1 MKQLNSSKNPE
12 LKRLRLLFQKARERK
27 KQGVF
32 VIEGEREIKKVIKG
46 SYSLECLFIEAGQE
60 VYFSDFLST
69 QNKTQIFTVEK
80 TVFSQISIRS
90 GSEKI
95 IAIAQNKTHNLEQL
109 KLPENALV
117 LVIEAPEKPG
127 NIGALYRTAA
137 AANMDA
143 VIIANPKT
151 DFYNP
156 NSIRSSLGALFL
168 LPTAI
173 ASSQEVIEYLKE
185 QSFSINTAAI
195 EANAVAYDAFDYK
208 PPCAIVMGTES
219 TGLDRQWIEASN
231 QNILIP
237 MSENVDSLNLS
248 VSAGILMY
256 EAQRKNKRLDMK
268 TIL

>member
-60 VYFSDFLST
+60 VYFSDLLST

-109 KLPENALV
+109 KLPDNALV

-143 VIIANPKT
+143 IIIANPKT

-156 NSIRSSLGALFL
+156 NSIRSSLGCVFL

-173 ASSQEVIEYLKE
+173 AKSDEVITYLNNNE
-185 QSFSINTAAI
+185 FLIATAAI
-195 EANAVAYDAFDYK
+195 HSEAIPYTQFEYK
-208 PPCAIVMGTES
+208 TPCALVMGTES
-219 TGLDRQWIEASN
+219 TGLDNNWLEASH
-231 QNILIP
+231 QHLIIP
-237 MSENVDSLNLS
+237 MSKDVDSLNLS

-256 EAQRKNKRLDMK
+256 QARAKKIEQQKH
-268 TIL
+268 

>member
-1 MKQLNSSKNPE
+1 MKLLSSAKNPE

-27 KQGVF
+27 KQSVF
-32 VIEGEREIKKVIKG
+32 VVEGEREIQKVLKG
-46 SYSLECLFIEAGQE
+46 DYALECLFLEAGQE
-60 VYFSDFLST
+60 TYFSKLCNT
-69 QNKTQIFTVEK
+69 TNKTQIFSVEK

-95 IAIAQNKTHNLEQL
+95 IAIAKNKTHELSQL
-109 KLPENALV
+109 KLTENALI

-156 NSIRSSLGALFL
+156 NSIRASLGALFL
-168 LPTAI
+168 VPTAI
-173 ASSQEVIEYLKE
+173 AASQEVIKFLKKH
-185 QSFSINTAAI
+185 SFSINTTAIAA
-195 EANAVAYDAFDYK
+195 NSMAYDAFDYS

-219 TGLDRQWIEASN
+219 MGLDRQWLEASN
-231 QNILIP
+231 HNLLIP
-237 MSENVDSLNLS
+237 MAEKVDSLNLS

-256 EAQRKNKRLDMK
+256 HCGNQ
-268 TIL
+268 